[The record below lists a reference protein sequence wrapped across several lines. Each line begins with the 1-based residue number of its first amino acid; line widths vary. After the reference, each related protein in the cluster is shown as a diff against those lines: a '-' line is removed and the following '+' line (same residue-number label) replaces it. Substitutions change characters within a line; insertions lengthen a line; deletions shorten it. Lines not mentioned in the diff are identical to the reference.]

1 MHVLSQY
8 FLLTF
13 LFSNYSIRIHS
24 KMVIRLKISLD
35 EEKITKL
42 IKEVFEE
49 EFKKQEVNITKIISS
64 NFMLTM

>member
-24 KMVIRLKISLD
+24 KMVTRPKISLD
-35 EEKITKL
+35 EEEITKL
-42 IKEVFEE
+42 IKEVFKE